1 VVADLT
7 AELQAAQESKADLEV
22 KLERKTRDLA
32 AKVYR
37 CKQWKSRSDVLEE
50 YIDELEE
57 THQQQETQLIH
68 QLLDLRAVEAL
79 LRSELKNASDLG
91 YR

>member
-7 AELQAAQESKADLEV
+7 AELQAAQKSKADLEV

-37 CKQWKSRSDVLEE
+37 CKQWKSQSDVLEE

-57 THQQQETQLIH
+57 TYQQQEAQLIH
-68 QLLDLRAVEAL
+68 QLLDLRATEAL